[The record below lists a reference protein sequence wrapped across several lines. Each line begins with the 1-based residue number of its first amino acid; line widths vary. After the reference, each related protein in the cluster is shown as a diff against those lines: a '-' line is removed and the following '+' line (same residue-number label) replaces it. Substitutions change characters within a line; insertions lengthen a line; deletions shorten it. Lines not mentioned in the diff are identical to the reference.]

1 MKKSAVKIILLL
13 LLFVNISCSNANIK
27 KSTQVKNIWKVQKH
41 FFVKELEKNYDIEK
55 LEPKDYILDNQLYK
69 YEDAILMMCFFTMTV
84 RNRIKSVKRDDGSK
98 ERDYSYDPTAY
109 YYILF
114 VEPEKEEIIKGVLL
128 PEEKNGVTV
137 DITNKEAMQ
146 LLKKFTKN
154 TLIPYIHAHTKN
166 IKMKIIEK
174 EEAKKRIGNKIYVNI
189 KELITEE
196 TVLAEAT
203 SGIGEI
209 NINIDGTINLNKK
222 AFVYNNVHSDQRL
235 YYKTFSHEFM
245 HVFGIMAHVEDSTPM
260 YPKNNYSQE
269 IKKYIDSN
277 FLVSNL
283 NSKNVKSNLMT
294 IEELKIADFINSSD
308 YRNQLSCENY
318 ANYLMKYI
326 STNRYRVGSLMLKEA
341 IEKKDLKLLEKR
353 IEALKKDDYFI
364 EYLLYAKYC
373 LDESIIGRQRFRLSE
388 KKMIVED
395 RIIYKL
401 EGLRDEIE
409 RYRYYIKIY
418 EKEIEKG
425 QEVLYIDENGRCFF
439 GESVY
444 NEKDIENVKKNKK
457 SQEDLIENKYKK
469 LLKDVEDFDKIYIE
483 ASNIVDKYIPKELLK
498 IEREDESLNIPLYI
512 IYPFGRIYETEYKY
526 REKYV
531 EYMGSDGE
539 TGTIEKAH
547 TSYFKRMKNYIQE
560 NNPYVIEICLNEF
573 EFMNS
578 LWAMKDNIIEAE
590 KIKKRYTRRMI
601 IDIGIMS
608 YKFDKE
614 NYRKGKKISKEE
626 EKIMKEKKEEYIKEE
641 RRKLIEKY
649 KDRLKILKKK
659 K

>member
-13 LLFVNISCSNANIK
+13 LLFVNISCSNVNIK

-69 YEDAILMMCFFTMTV
+69 YEDAILMMCFFTMTS
-84 RNRIKSVKRDDGSK
+84 RIKVNSVKRDDGSK
-98 ERDYSYDPTAY
+98 ERDYLYDPSPY

-114 VEPEKEEIIKGVLL
+114 EEPEKEEIIKGVLL

-146 LLKKFTKN
+146 LLKKFTKD

-166 IKMKIIEK
+166 IKMKVIEK
-174 EEAKKRIGNKIYVNI
+174 EDVKNI
-189 KELITEE
+189 PYGKV
-196 TVLAEAT
+196 TVLF
-203 SGIGEI
+203 SDEI
-209 NINIDGTINLNKK
+209 NDDKMGMAYFPGVIMLNPSTLFTKQK
-222 AFVYNNVHSDQRL
+222 GKNEYTRGYYNTL
-235 YYKTFSHEFM
+235 SHEFL
-245 HVFGIMAHVEDSTPM
+245 HIFGIMAHAQDAYPVF
-260 YPKNNYSQE
+260 PKNEYSQN
-269 IKKYIDSN
+269 IAKYIEKESIIN
-277 FLVSNL
+277 TL
-283 NSKNVKSNLMT
+283 NEERNGISNLMS
-294 IEELKIADFINSSD
+294 IEELKIVDLINSSD

-341 IEKKDLKLLEKR
+341 IEKKDLKLLKKR

-388 KKMIVED
+388 KKMIVGD

-444 NEKDIENVKKNKK
+444 NKKDIENIKKNKK

-614 NYRKGKKISKEE
+614 NYIKGKKISKEE